1 MAFTKRSGASQRGA
15 ALPQARAMDGRAEFS
30 QAGGVIL
37 ATAIIT
43 GTVAGIIVGEPSI
56 GFLVGLAAGGLLML
70 LFWLNERRR

>member
-1 MAFTKRSGASQRGA
+1 MTGRGK
-15 ALPQARAMDGRAEFS
+15 FS

-56 GFLVGLAAGGLLML
+56 GFLVGLAAGGLLTA

>member
-1 MAFTKRSGASQRGA
+1 MN
-15 ALPQARAMDGRAEFS
+15 GRAKVS

-37 ATAIIT
+37 ATAILT

-56 GFLVGLAAGGLLML
+56 GFLVGLVAGGLLTT

>member
-1 MAFTKRSGASQRGA
+1 
-15 ALPQARAMDGRAEFS
+15 MDGRAKYS

-37 ATAIIT
+37 ATAILA

-56 GFLVGLAAGGLLML
+56 GFLVGLAAGGLLTT